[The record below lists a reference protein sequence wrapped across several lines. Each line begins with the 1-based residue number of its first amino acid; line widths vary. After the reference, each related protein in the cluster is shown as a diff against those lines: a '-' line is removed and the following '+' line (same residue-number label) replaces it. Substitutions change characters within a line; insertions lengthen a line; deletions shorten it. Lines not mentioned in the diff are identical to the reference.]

1 MIMRKKIQMFFLFIV
16 ASSGFSQQW
25 DWAVTADSV
34 YGNQAT
40 RMICRNNT
48 AVFALIGQEG
58 PSVIG
63 GTYLDSGCV
72 VVRTSAAGQITW
84 AKWLPGNIRGIYAQ
98 NNGDSYFIGNFKGTV
113 SFGTTTLVAGGGSD
127 ILYGK
132 LDGSGNVL
140 WIKSGGSL
148 NDDVGNCIR
157 SDAQGN
163 IFLGGQIKDDFMIDN
178 QSTSGYTGAN
188 TYLIRCD
195 QYGNYLESVEDSVG
209 ILHNALKFDVD
220 LNDVIFMS
228 CQYSTYPC
236 PYYCSGNDILRVDP
250 QTYTVTPQSAL
261 GSYEYLHSWA
271 VNDDQTLTANY
282 STGSHYMTTYG
293 IFRVVGNTYPHTFR
307 KGLGNGYDGRWTPC
321 LTKGIGKEI
330 ILGGDFSRGWSSN
343 IDTIWYD
350 SFFAEADT
358 LNNIMVG
365 AIDTSNLFTWLL
377 RSKGKGYSHTSN
389 LLSDRLGHFYVAGT
403 YNTNYYTMYDTMPNP
418 ITFGNIVL
426 SAENI
431 FTRFFIAGGTTGAAI
446 SVNSFEEP
454 LAIIFPNPCTG
465 KLYCTSTIEAGNC
478 QIFDLTGQPV
488 AARIS
493 GKEIDLSA
501 QPDGIYFVKITANK
515 KRIVKKLIL
524 SKE

>member
-1 MIMRKKIQMFFLFIV
+1 MRVLYIIFLVLSFTSY
-16 ASSGFSQQW
+16 AQQW
-25 DWAVTADSV
+25 DWAVTSDSV

-48 AVFALIGQEG
+48 DVFALIGQEG
-58 PSVIG
+58 TSVIG

-72 VVRTSAAGQITW
+72 VVRTSSAGQITW
-84 AKWLPGNIRGIYAQ
+84 AKWLPGNICGIYAQ
-98 NNGDSYFIGNFKGTV
+98 NNGDSYFIGNFKGTLN
-113 SFGTTTLVAGGGSD
+113 FGGTAFTSSGGSD

-157 SDAQGN
+157 TDIQGN

-228 CQYSTYPC
+228 CRYSTYPC

-271 VNDDQTLTANY
+271 VNDDQTVTANY

-307 KGLGNGYDGRWTPC
+307 KGLGNGYDGRWTPY
-321 LTKGIGKEI
+321 LTKGIDKEI
-330 ILGGDFSRGWSSN
+330 IVGGSFSRGWGSN
-343 IDTIWYD
+343 VDTIWYD
-350 SFFAEADT
+350 SFFVEADT

-365 AIDTSNLFTWLL
+365 AIDTTDFFTWVL
-377 RSKGKGYSHTSN
+377 RSEGKGYSETKD
-389 LLSDRLGHFYVAGT
+389 LLSDRLGRFYIAGY
-403 YNTNYYTMYDTMPNP
+403 YNAHYYFMNDTVPKS
-418 ITFGNIVL
+418 IRFGNTVL
-426 SAENI
+426 NAGNT
-431 FTRFFIAGGTTGAAI
+431 FTRFFLAGGTTGAAI
-446 SVNSFEEP
+446 SVNPFEEP
-454 LAIIFPNPCTG
+454 VTTIFPNPCTG
-465 KLYCTSTIEAGNC
+465 KLHFSKDV
-478 QIFDLTGQPV
+478 DLNTVKAYNLMGVQV
-488 AARIS
+488 SCKICEN
-493 GKEIDLSA
+493 EIDMSSQAEGVYLFEFIA
-501 QPDGIYFVKITANK
+501 TGHRV
-515 KRIVKKLIL
+515 VKKIIL
-524 SKE
+524 DR

>member
-1 MIMRKKIQMFFLFIV
+1 MKKILFFLCNLPSFFL
-16 ASSGFSQQW
+16 FSQQW
-25 DWAVTADSV
+25 DWAVTADSA

-40 RMICRNNT
+40 RMICRNST
-48 AVFALIGQEG
+48 AIFALITQEG
-58 PSVIG
+58 PSVIY
-63 GTYLDSGCV
+63 GTHLDSGCV
-72 VVRTSAAGQITW
+72 VVRTSSAGQITW

-98 NNGDSYFIGNFKGTV
+98 NNGDSYFIGNFKGTLN
-113 SFGTTTLVAGGGSD
+113 FGGTTFNSYGGSD
-127 ILYGK
+127 VLYGK
-132 LDGSGNVL
+132 LDGAGNVL

-195 QYGNYLESVEDSVG
+195 QYGNYLESVEDSIG
-209 ILHNALKFDVD
+209 ILHNGQKFDVD
-220 LNDVIFMS
+220 INDVIFMS

-236 PYYCSGNDILRVDP
+236 PYHCSGYDILRVDP

-271 VNDDQTLTANY
+271 VNDDQTVTANY

-307 KGLGNGYDGRWTPC
+307 KGLGNGYDGQWTPC
-321 LTKGIGKEI
+321 LAKGIDKEI
-330 ILGGDFSRGWSSN
+330 IVGGDFNRGWSGN

-377 RSKGKGYSHTSN
+377 RSEGKGYNKTNS
-389 LLSDRLGHFYVAGT
+389 LLSDRAGHFYIAGT
-403 YNTNYYTMYDTMPNP
+403 YNTNHYFMYDTVPDP

-426 SAENI
+426 NAENV
-431 FTRFFIAGGTTGAAI
+431 FTKFFLAGGTTGAAI

-454 LAIIFPNPCTG
+454 VTSIFPNPCTG

-488 AARIS
+488 AARIR

-501 QPDGIYFVKITANK
+501 QPDGIYFVCVKLEQ
-515 KRIVKKLIL
+515 RSLVKKIVL
-524 SKE
+524 SR